1 MKLITANFLTCA
13 VKGCKASP
21 ASFPLHF
28 KDAELVLQELDFQPE
43 FIRNIIPRIDWDG
56 LQKMAN
62 EVSAVHTPQKGLRSL
77 VTKLGFPKVLE
88 KKPEGNELN
97 DEQILRELHQLL
109 LETQIIE
116 GRLICGNCGHEYL
129 IKEGIANFL
138 LPSHLGLTV
147 RFLTISPSSFANAL
161 LV

>member
-13 VKGCKASP
+13 VKGCKTSP

-28 KDAELVLQELDFQPE
+28 RDAELELQELEFQPE
-43 FIRNIIPRIDWDG
+43 FICNIVPRINWDSF
-56 LQKMAN
+56 QAMAN
-62 EVSAVHTPQKGLRSL
+62 E
-77 VTKLGFPKVLE
+77 LGFPKILD
-88 KKPEGNELN
+88 KKPESDDLK
-97 DEQILRELHQLL
+97 DEKILRELHRLL

-138 LPSHLGLTV
+138 LPSHLV
-147 RFLTISPSSFANAL
+147 
-161 LV
+161 